1 MKADI
6 QVLWDD
12 AKRRPN
18 VYFYLVPET
27 GAERAAI
34 LALYSVRGKVVI
46 STDGV
51 MMIDFYPEGVKK

>member
-6 QVLWDD
+6 RVVWND

-34 LALYSVRGKVVI
+34 LALYSLRGKVKI
-46 STDGV
+46 LTDGV
-51 MMIDFYPEGVKK
+51 MMIDFYPEGDKK

>member
-18 VYFYLVPET
+18 VYFNLEPET
-27 GAERAAI
+27 EAERAAI
-34 LALYSVRGKVVI
+34 LALYSLRGKVKI
-46 STDGV
+46 LTDGV
-51 MMIDFYPEGVKK
+51 MMIDFYPEGDKK